1 MVRTD
6 TVRHMSAQL
15 HVLLEMS
22 FSTHSD
28 RLQVATLGD
37 EKPWV
42 ISPCATTDLFL
53 ITGKDKSP
61 VSEVLERLVHL
72 VLLCFSIWAQRAL
85 LQGQGME
92 P

>member
-1 MVRTD
+1 
-6 TVRHMSAQL
+6 MSAQL
-15 HVLLEMS
+15 HVLHQEMP

-42 ISPCATTDLFL
+42 IWPCATTDLFL
-53 ITGKDKSP
+53 TTGKDKSP
-61 VSEVLERLVHL
+61 FSEVLERLVHL
-72 VLLCFSIWAQRAL
+72 VLRCFSILAPHAL
-85 LQGQGME
+85 LQGQGTE